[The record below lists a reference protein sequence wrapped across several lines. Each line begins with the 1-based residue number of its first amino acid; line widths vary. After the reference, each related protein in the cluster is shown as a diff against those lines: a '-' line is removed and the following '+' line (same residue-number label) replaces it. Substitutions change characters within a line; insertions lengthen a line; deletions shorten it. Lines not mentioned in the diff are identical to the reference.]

1 MKDFNERKKEYL
13 NKLREN
19 PSILDKFTDK
29 ITVDKG
35 ETLVLMEMLLNPNN
49 DEELKIADMIVTLFI
64 DIFDLKERS
73 LAGDVKKIPLE
84 ENAGINYYVDII
96 NKLKSKKEINP
107 LETINPENTAE
118 IIYGF
123 ITSIFS
129 NLNETICYIAEK
141 VGFNLED
148 KIESKLFEL
157 YIDKAKSLFK
167 ESNRFA
173 SPINEKVDIED
184 SFAFCKKFHELCEEG
199 KLIKSTGETLILK

>member
-19 PSILDKFTDK
+19 IYILDK

-35 ETLVLMEMLLNPNN
+35 DPQGLMEKLLDPK
-49 DEELKIADMIVTLFI
+49 DEEELKMMNMIITLFI

-73 LAGDVKKIPLE
+73 SVGDVKKILLE
-84 ENAGINYYVDII
+84 ENIGINYYIDII
-96 NKLKSKKEINP
+96 NKLKLKKDIN
-107 LETINPENTAE
+107 LFEKINSIEAAE
-118 IIYGF
+118 ILYGF
-123 ITSIFS
+123 LTGTVS
-129 NLNETICYIAEK
+129 NSHEAICYIAEK
-141 VGFNLED
+141 TGFNLDDE
-148 KIESKLFEL
+148 IELRRFEL
-157 YIDKAKSLFK
+157 YLDKANALFEK
-167 ESNRFA
+167 NNEFT